1 MEQEVAAYGK
11 NGKTYSPEEEHAAY
25 KGAQPKLTDDHE
37 RLSREE
43 AQPTPFLLEQGSV
56 AVTRAFDASSNED
69 NKVRVQGTQPV
80 IEELE
85 RKETPYGKVERLNG
99 AAVEAPSY
107 KETNFI
113 EPEAYK
119 KGGRGYSANGQD
131 SVFEGLISRV
141 RDQERL
147 TQRGTQPFRAES
159 DQERVN
165 YSRDPG
171 GYKGDKKDS
180 ARKRTFTRV
189 EEDGHRTEKGA
200 KTKSALEKI
209 VAHYDIGSS
218 EIKWPYGTDDLQK
231 DSQKKSRVRKKRR
244 LGPSL
249 TEEEAKSRD
258 TGDEENKKQAKS
270 GPKLLILIPAICGGL
285 AMLGLLIALLC
296 LWYVVSKFTCQK

>member
-11 NGKTYSPEEEHAAY
+11 TGKTYNPEEEHAAY
-25 KGAQPKLTDDHE
+25 KGAQPKLTDDHQ
-37 RLSREE
+37 RLPQKE

-80 IEELE
+80 IEEQE
-85 RKETPYGKVERLNG
+85 RKETPYGKVKRLNG

-119 KGGRGYSANGQD
+119 KSRRGYSANIQD
-131 SVFEGLISRV
+131 SVFEGLMATV
-141 RDQERL
+141 RDRL
-147 TQRGTQPFRAES
+147 AQRGTQPFRVES

-165 YSRDPG
+165 YSRDSG
-171 GYKGDKKDS
+171 GFRGEKKDS
-180 ARKRTFTRV
+180 AHRRTFTRV
-189 EEDGHRTEKGA
+189 MEDGHRTHKGA

-218 EIKWPYGTDDLQK
+218 EIRWPYGTDDLQK
-231 DSQKKSRVRKKRR
+231 DSQKKRRVRKKRR

-258 TGDEENKKQAKS
+258 TGDKENKKQAKS

-285 AMLGLLIALLC
+285 AMLGLLTALLC

>member
-25 KGAQPKLTDDHE
+25 KGAQPKLTDDHQ
-37 RLSREE
+37 RLPQKE

-80 IEELE
+80 IEEQE
-85 RKETPYGKVERLNG
+85 RKETPYGKVKRLNG

-113 EPEAYK
+113 EPEAYNK
-119 KGGRGYSANGQD
+119 SRRGYSANVQD
-131 SVFEGLISRV
+131 SVFEGLMATV
-141 RDQERL
+141 RDRL
-147 TQRGTQPFRAES
+147 AQRGTQPFRVEA

-165 YSRDPG
+165 YSRDSG
-171 GYKGDKKDS
+171 GFRGEKKDS
-180 ARKRTFTRV
+180 AHRRTFTRV
-189 EEDGHRTEKGA
+189 MEDGHRTNKGA

-218 EIKWPYGTDDLQK
+218 EIRWPYGTDDLQK
-231 DSQKKSRVRKKRR
+231 DSQKKRRVRKKRR

>member
-11 NGKTYSPEEEHAAY
+11 TGKTYNPEEEHAAY
-25 KGAQPKLTDDHE
+25 KGAQPKLTDDHQ
-37 RLSREE
+37 RLPQKE
-43 AQPTPFLLEQGSV
+43 AQQTPFLLEQGSV

-69 NKVRVQGTQPV
+69 NKVRVQGTQTV
-80 IEELE
+80 IEEQE
-85 RKETPYGKVERLNG
+85 RKETPYGKVKRLNG
-99 AAVEAPSY
+99 AAVEATSY

-119 KGGRGYSANGQD
+119 KSRRGYSANVQD
-131 SVFEGLISRV
+131 SVFEGLMATV
-141 RDQERL
+141 RDRL
-147 TQRGTQPFRAES
+147 AQRGTQPFRVES

-165 YSRDPG
+165 YSRDSG
-171 GYKGDKKDS
+171 GFRGEKKDS
-180 ARKRTFTRV
+180 AHRRTFTRV
-189 EEDGHRTEKGA
+189 MEDGHRTNKGA

-218 EIKWPYGTDDLQK
+218 EIRWPYGTDDLQK
-231 DSQKKSRVRKKRR
+231 DSQKKRRVRKKRR

>member
-1 MEQEVAAYGK
+1 MEHEVAAYGK
-11 NGKTYSPEEEHAAY
+11 NGKTYTPGEEHVAY
-25 KGAQPKLTDDHE
+25 KGAQRKVTDDHE
-37 RLSREE
+37 RLPREE
-43 AQPTPFLLEQGSV
+43 AQPIPFLLEQGGV
-56 AVTRAFDASSNED
+56 TVTRAFDASFNED
-69 NKVRVQGTQPV
+69 NKVRVQGMQSV

-85 RKETPYGKVERLNG
+85 RKETPYSKVKRLNG
-99 AAVEAPSY
+99 AAVEAPSS

-113 EPEAYK
+113 ETEAYK
-119 KGGRGYSANGQD
+119 KGGRGYSANVQE
-131 SVFEGLISRV
+131 SIFEGLMARV

-147 TQRGTQPFRAES
+147 AQRGTQPFRTKSE
-159 DQERVN
+159 QERDH
-165 YSRDPG
+165 YSRDSG
-171 GYKGDKKDS
+171 GFRGDKKDS
-180 ARKRTFTRV
+180 AHKITITGV
-189 EEDGHRTEKGA
+189 TEGGHRTEKGA

-218 EIKWPYGTDDLQK
+218 EIRWPYGTDDLQK

-258 TGDEENKKQAKS
+258 TGDEGNKKQAKS

-296 LWYVVSKFTCQK
+296 LWYVALKFTCQK

>member
-1 MEQEVAAYGK
+1 MEQEVAVYGK

-25 KGAQPKLTDDHE
+25 KRTQPKVTDDHE
-37 RLSREE
+37 RLPREE
-43 AQPTPFLLEQGSV
+43 AQQTPFLLEQGSV

-80 IEELE
+80 IAELE
-85 RKETPYGKVERLNG
+85 RKETPYGKVKRLNG

-119 KGGRGYSANGQD
+119 KSRRGYNANVQD
-131 SVFEGLISRV
+131 SVFEGLLARV
-141 RDQERL
+141 RDRL
-147 TQRGTQPFRAES
+147 AQRGTQPFRVES

-165 YSRDPG
+165 YSRDSG
-171 GYKGDKKDS
+171 GFRGEKKDS
-180 ARKRTFTRV
+180 AHRRTFTRV
-189 EEDGHRTEKGA
+189 MEDGHRANKGA

-218 EIKWPYGTDDLQK
+218 EIRWLYGTDDLQK
-231 DSQKKSRVRKKRR
+231 DSQKKRRVRKKRR

-258 TGDEENKKQAKS
+258 TGDEENKTQAKS

>member
-1 MEQEVAAYGK
+1 MKQEDAAYGK

-25 KGAQPKLTDDHE
+25 KGAQPKVTDDHE
-37 RLSREE
+37 RLPREE
-43 AQPTPFLLEQGSV
+43 VQPTLFLLEQGGV

-69 NKVRVQGTQPV
+69 IKVRVQGTQPV
-80 IEELE
+80 IEERE
-85 RKETPYGKVERLNG
+85 RKETPYGKVKRLNG
-99 AAVEAPSY
+99 AAVETPSY

-119 KGGRGYSANGQD
+119 KGRRGYSANFQD
-131 SVFEGLISRV
+131 SVFGGLMARV

-147 TQRGTQPFRAES
+147 AQRVTQPFRAES

-180 ARKRTFTRV
+180 AHKRTFTRV

-285 AMLGLLIALLC
+285 AMLGLLIGLLC
-296 LWYVVSKFTCQK
+296 LW

>member
-1 MEQEVAAYGK
+1 M
-11 NGKTYSPEEEHAAY
+11 
-25 KGAQPKLTDDHE
+25 
-37 RLSREE
+37 
-43 AQPTPFLLEQGSV
+43 EQGSV
-56 AVTRAFDASSNED
+56 AVTRAFEASSNED
-69 NKVRVQGTQPV
+69 NKVRAQWTQPV

-85 RKETPYGKVERLNG
+85 RKETPYGKVKRLNG

-113 EPEAYK
+113 EPEVYK
-119 KGGRGYSANGQD
+119 KGGRGYSANVQD
-131 SVFEGLISRV
+131 SVFEGLMARV

-165 YSRDPG
+165 YRRDPG

-180 ARKRTFTRV
+180 AHKRTFTRV

-258 TGDEENKKQAKS
+258 TGDEENKKQTKS

>member
-1 MEQEVAAYGK
+1 MKQEDAAYGK

-25 KGAQPKLTDDHE
+25 KGAQPKVTDDHE
-37 RLSREE
+37 RLPREE
-43 AQPTPFLLEQGSV
+43 VQPTLFLLEQGGV

-69 NKVRVQGTQPV
+69 IKVRVQGTQPV
-80 IEELE
+80 IEERE
-85 RKETPYGKVERLNG
+85 RKETPYGKVKRLNG
-99 AAVEAPSY
+99 AAVETPSY

-119 KGGRGYSANGQD
+119 KGRRGYSANFQD
-131 SVFEGLISRV
+131 SVFGGLMARV

-147 TQRGTQPFRAES
+147 AQRVTQPFRAES

-180 ARKRTFTRV
+180 AHKRTFTRV

-258 TGDEENKKQAKS
+258 TGDEENKKQTKS

-285 AMLGLLIALLC
+285 AMLGLLIGLLC
-296 LWYVVSKFTCQK
+296 LW

>member
-11 NGKTYSPEEEHAAY
+11 TGKTYNPEEEHAAY
-25 KGAQPKLTDDHE
+25 KGAQPKLTDDHQ
-37 RLSREE
+37 RLPQKE

-80 IEELE
+80 IEEQE
-85 RKETPYGKVERLNG
+85 RKETPYGKVKRLNG
-99 AAVEAPSY
+99 AAVEATSY

-119 KGGRGYSANGQD
+119 KSRRGYSANVQD
-131 SVFEGLISRV
+131 SVFEGLMATV
-141 RDQERL
+141 RDRL
-147 TQRGTQPFRAES
+147 AQRGTQPFRVES

-165 YSRDPG
+165 YSRDSG
-171 GYKGDKKDS
+171 GFRGEKKDS
-180 ARKRTFTRV
+180 AHRRTFTRV
-189 EEDGHRTEKGA
+189 MEGGHRTNKGA

-218 EIKWPYGTDDLQK
+218 EIRWLYGTDDLQK
-231 DSQKKSRVRKKRR
+231 DSQKKRRVRKKRR

>member
-11 NGKTYSPEEEHAAY
+11 TGKTYNPEEEHAAY
-25 KGAQPKLTDDHE
+25 KGAQPKLTDDHQ
-37 RLSREE
+37 RLPQKE

-80 IEELE
+80 IEEQE
-85 RKETPYGKVERLNG
+85 RKETPYGKVKRLNG
-99 AAVEAPSY
+99 AAVEDTSY

-119 KGGRGYSANGQD
+119 KSRRGYSANVQD
-131 SVFEGLISRV
+131 SVFEGLMATV
-141 RDQERL
+141 RDRL
-147 TQRGTQPFRAES
+147 AQRGTQPFRVES

-165 YSRDPG
+165 YSRDSG
-171 GYKGDKKDS
+171 GFRGEKKGS
-180 ARKRTFTRV
+180 AHRRTFTRV
-189 EEDGHRTEKGA
+189 MEDGHRTNKGA

-218 EIKWPYGTDDLQK
+218 EIRWLYGTDDLQK
-231 DSQKKSRVRKKRR
+231 DSQKKRRVRKKRR

>member
-11 NGKTYSPEEEHAAY
+11 TGKTYNPEEEHAAY
-25 KGAQPKLTDDHE
+25 KGAQPKLTDDHQ
-37 RLSREE
+37 RLPQKE

-56 AVTRAFDASSNED
+56 AVTRAFDASFNED

-85 RKETPYGKVERLNG
+85 RKETPYGKVKRLNG
-99 AAVEAPSY
+99 AAVEDTSY

-119 KGGRGYSANGQD
+119 KSRRGYSANVQD
-131 SVFEGLISRV
+131 SVFEGLMATV
-141 RDQERL
+141 RDRL
-147 TQRGTQPFRAES
+147 AQRGTQPFRVES

-165 YSRDPG
+165 YSRDSG
-171 GYKGDKKDS
+171 GFRGEKKDS
-180 ARKRTFTRV
+180 AHRRTFTRV
-189 EEDGHRTEKGA
+189 MEGGHRTNKGA

-218 EIKWPYGTDDLQK
+218 EIRWPYGTDDLQK
-231 DSQKKSRVRKKRR
+231 DSQKKRRVRKKRR